1 MAREP
6 EPVLETVD
14 LTPVAAPP
22 EPPPQASSAPSPKPA
37 VAPPREA
44 PCGDRRRPRRVERA
58 GRRPPSR
65 ISSTVASSE
74 LDGVGVDEALG
85 RRALLVSVAA
95 IASAVCRPAS
105 ATDPATATMLFNEAR
120 RLVAAGRYAEACPKF
135 EESQRLDPGIGTQFN
150 LADCYEHTSRIA
162 SAWALF
168 LDVASSAGG
177 TGQLAR
183 ERVAR
188 KRASSARAELS
199 EADDRGA
206 EERHRPRGAPQRR
219 AARRRPLEQPD
230 PRRPG
235 ELHDRGDGARQEE
248 VVDRRHGGPE
258 RRDRHR
264 GHPGARERRVR
275 PPGAADQAHLSADS
289 TPSQPAAADR
299 SRTERTIAIGLGG
312 AGVVGVG
319 IGSFFGLRSIAK
331 HSDYERL
338 CTAGVCAPAAG
349 PIHDDAVAAG
359 NASTVAFVLGGALI
373 AGGAVLW
380 FIAPRPSS
388 TARLGIAPSIG
399 SSGAGAIVAGG
410 W

>member
-1 MAREP
+1 MKR
-6 EPVLETVD
+6 
-14 LTPVAAPP
+14 
-22 EPPPQASSAPSPKPA
+22 
-37 VAPPREA
+37 
-44 PCGDRRRPRRVERA
+44 
-58 GRRPPSR
+58 
-65 ISSTVASSE
+65 
-74 LDGVGVDEALG
+74 LG
-85 RRALLVSVAA
+85 CRALLVSVTA

-188 KRASSARAELS
+188 NRASTLEPIVSKLTIEAPKNVTGLEVRRNGEPLGGVLWNNPMPVDPGSYTIEATAPGKKKWSTVATVGPNGATVTVAIPELENGES
-199 EADDRGA
+199 DA
-206 EERHRPRGAPQRR
+206 
-219 AARRRPLEQPD
+219 PD
-230 PRRPG
+230 P
-235 ELHDRGDGARQEE
+235 
-248 VVDRRHGGPE
+248 
-258 RRDRHR
+258 
-264 GHPGARERRVR
+264 
-275 PPGAADQAHLSADS
+275 AHVSVDS
-289 TPSQPAAADR
+289 TPSPPGATDR

-312 AGVVGVG
+312 AGLVAVG

-338 CTAGVCAPAAG
+338 CTVGACAPAAG

-380 FIAPRPSS
+380 FIAPRASS
-388 TARLGIAPSIG
+388 TARLGVAPSIG
-399 SSGAGAIVAGG
+399 SSGAGAVVAGG